1 MSARKSA
8 RQSPSAEHA
17 ALADEIRRHDELYYQ
32 QDAPTISDEEYDALM
47 RRLLDLEAE
56 HPELVSEESPSQR
69 VAGAPLS
76 QLDAVPHRKPMLSL
90 ANTYSRE
97 EVVDWFESTR
107 DFLGADD
114 DALEFRIEPKLD
126 GVAIELVYERGR
138 FVRAITRGDGKVGD
152 DVTHNARTM
161 RGVPRKLHTDDPP
174 ALLEVRGEVVMTHA
188 SFAVV
193 NKRRE
198 AAGEEL
204 FVNPRNLASGTLK
217 LLDPREAARRPL
229 DFLGYGLG
237 ATEGFDTASH
247 AEAMQTLESWGLPTT
262 AEWGLS
268 GDLDAV
274 LGHYDALLERR
285 DELPFDLDGTVI
297 KVNAH
302 ALQKRLGERSR
313 SPRWAIAFKFPA
325 RRASSVLREIQVQVG
340 RTGALT
346 PRAVIEPVHV
356 GGVTIEHVTLHNA
369 DEIAR
374 LGVKP
379 GDRVFVE
386 RAGDVIPKI
395 VGLADDGGGAP
406 FVMPS
411 ECPVCGTPVV
421 DDEAEVVKRCPNR
434 ACPAVLQRRLEH
446 FVSRD
451 ALDVD
456 GMGTKLL
463 AQLVEQQLVTSLADL
478 FELTAE
484 QLAELPRMGEVSARN
499 AVEALERARTR
510 SFARFLFA
518 LGIRHVGQH
527 VAEVVAGRWPDLA
540 ALRGASTEDLEDVA
554 EIGPTVAASLTEW
567 LADDDEQAMVER
579 MFAAGVAPEAAAP
592 ASPDSGGGVLAGRT
606 VLFTGALQ
614 TLSRR
619 EAQALTKSHGGKLLS
634 GVSGNLDLLVVGEK
648 PGSKLKKA
656 QELGIEVLEEA
667 AFLELLGEAPREARD

>member
-1 MSARKSA
+1 MSARK
-8 RQSPSAEHA
+8 SPSAEHA

-32 QDAPTISDEEYDALM
+32 KDAPQISDAEYDALL
-47 RRLLDLEAE
+47 RRLFDLEAE
-56 HPELVSEESPSQR
+56 HPELATEDSPTQR
-69 VAGAPLS
+69 VAGAPLA

-107 DFLGADD
+107 DYLGADD
-114 DALEFRIEPKLD
+114 DALAFRIEPKLD
-126 GVAIELVYERGR
+126 GVAIELVYEHGR

-152 DVTHNARTM
+152 DVTHNARTI
-161 RGVPRKLHTDDPP
+161 RGVPRALHTDAPP

-188 SFAVV
+188 SFATV
-193 NKRRE
+193 NARRE

-237 ATEGFDTASH
+237 VTEGFEAESH
-247 AEAMQTLESWGLPTT
+247 SEAMEQLEAWGVPTT

-274 LGHYDALLERR
+274 LAHYDALLAGR
-285 DELPFDLDGTVI
+285 DELPFDVDGSVI

-395 VGLADDGGGAP
+395 VGLAEDGGGAP

-421 DDEAEVVKRCPNR
+421 DDEAEVVRRCPNR

-456 GMGTKLL
+456 GMGSKLL
-463 AQLVEQQLVTSLADL
+463 AQLVEQGLVTSLADL

-499 AVEALERARTR
+499 VVESLERSRTR

-540 ALRGASTEDLEDVA
+540 SLRAASTEDLEDVA
-554 EIGPTVAASLTEW
+554 EIGPTVAASLAEW
-567 LADDDEQAMVER
+567 LADADEQAMVER
-579 MFAAGVAPEAAAP
+579 MFAAGVAPEAP
-592 ASPDSGGGVLAGRT
+592 ASAAADASAGVLAGRT

-619 EAQALTKSHGGKLLS
+619 EAQELTKTHGGKLLS

-667 AFLELLGEAPREARD
+667 AFLELLGVAPR